1 MGEINNQ
8 RKMGSCTCDN
18 CGITFKK
25 PQSEINRNLKLNRRN
40 FCNRSCSGVGNTKNF
55 GDRLNNYDISKHSN
69 NCKDEFTPFR
79 YHFRNCK
86 KRHKDF
92 NIDLGYIKQI
102 WEEQKGICPFSGVEL
117 ILNGYNSIS
126 KDQRYSASLDRI
138 DSKNPNYTPKNCRIV
153 TWQFNNMRGAY
164 SDEEFIRVAK
174 KLESFKKKSTS

>member
-138 DSKNPNYTPKNCRIV
+138 DSKKGYVKGNVRWVSRAINHLKNDM
-153 TWQFNNMRGAY
+153 T
-164 SDEEFIRVAK
+164 DEQLIEFLNIIS
-174 KLESFKKKSTS
+174 ENFKKK